1 MEFNDGHGPR
11 ILAAQPITEPCAQ
24 KPRKDCLSIVR
35 PDISFGSPIKLV
47 GLISLLYELND
58 ENVQVDVEDERSR
71 RHAAFENS
79 ADAFSEDGV
88 PVKNKKYA
96 AYKKDG
102 QGRVEIPPAYI
113 HNFIS

>member
-1 MEFNDGHGPR
+1 M
-11 ILAAQPITEPCAQ
+11 LA
-24 KPRKDCLSIVR
+24 K
-35 PDISFGSPIKLV
+35 F
-47 GLISLLYELND
+47 LYYLND
-58 ENVQVDVEDERSR
+58 DNVQVDLEDERSR

-102 QGRVEIPPAYI
+102 QGRVEIPRHMIMIRLLKIRIRSPQW
-113 HNFIS
+113 

>member
-1 MEFNDGHGPR
+1 MD
-11 ILAAQPITEPCAQ
+11 L
-24 KPRKDCLSIVR
+24 
-35 PDISFGSPIKLV
+35 
-47 GLISLLYELND
+47 
-58 ENVQVDVEDERSR
+58 EDERSR

-102 QGRVEIPPAYI
+102 QGRVEIPRHMIMIRHSKLESAVLTDNLHFRKNNMNLNGDSTLLQGSECTTPGSNIGGKEYPI
-113 HNFIS
+113 IRISLILNIV